1 MYLFEQESKERIF
14 NELKLFVV
22 MKKLLL
28 LAFAMVQ
35 FGTPMFAQEKNEGV
49 NWLSIEEAVALNKKK
64 PKIIFVDFYTDWCGW
79 CKRMDSQTFSNPVIV
94 SLLNEHFYAV
104 KFNAE
109 GAEPITFKGHE
120 YINANAGQKRATHD
134 FAKAAAAVKR
144 ADGQSS
150 IGYPTVSFFD
160 KDLNLITPLPGFRS
174 AKDFEAILHFF
185 KDEVYKTN
193 SNLQQYIQ
201 QFQGQVVE

>member
-1 MYLFEQESKERIF
+1 
-14 NELKLFVV
+14 
-22 MKKLLL
+22 MKKLFL
-28 LAFAMVQ
+28 LAFVLIQ
-35 FGTPMFAQEKNEGV
+35 FVTPMFAQEKTEGV
-49 NWLSIEEAVALNKKK
+49 KWLSIEEAVALNKKD
-64 PKIIFVDFYTDWCGW
+64 PKMIFVDFYTDWCGW

-109 GAEPITFKGHE
+109 GTEPITFKGQE

-134 FAKAAAAVKR
+134 FAKAAAAVKK
-144 ADGQSS
+144 ANGQSS

-185 KDEVYKTN
+185 MEEVYKTN
-193 SNLQQYIQ
+193 GNLQQYMQ